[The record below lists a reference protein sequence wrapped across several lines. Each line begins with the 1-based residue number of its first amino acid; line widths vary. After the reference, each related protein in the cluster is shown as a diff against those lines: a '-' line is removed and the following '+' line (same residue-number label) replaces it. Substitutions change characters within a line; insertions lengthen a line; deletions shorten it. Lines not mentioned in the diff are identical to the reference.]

1 MMAGTLVLFFHLYLL
16 LRVDFVEGFGRELLE
31 VQSGLLQDHWLRLR
45 VFVPL
50 LIANVSLKH
59 TILRNE
65 T

>member
-1 MMAGTLVLFFHLYLL
+1 MMARTLVLLFHLYLL
-16 LRVDFVEGFGRELLE
+16 LRVDFVEGFGRKLLE
-31 VQSGLLQDHWLRLR
+31 VQARLLQDHRLRLR

-50 LIANVSLKH
+50 LIANVSFRH